1 MKKYLITA
9 MFIAGLSAARAQQ
22 VPTIIAPNML
32 SLDALKQKKPFPVDS
47 VKSTPQASEITA
59 LSAKPGEIVVYSR
72 MPVKKIQGL
81 NSKTPVTVSGSGMA
95 YKMPVKKVRIINP
108 DSVAVKVNP

>member
-1 MKKYLITA
+1 MKRYLITA
-9 MFIAGLSAARAQQ
+9 ILIAGLSAARAQQ
-22 VPTIIAPNML
+22 VPAIIAPNML
-32 SLDALKQKKPFPVDS
+32 SFDALKQKKLLPVDS
-47 VKSTPQASEITA
+47 IKSKPQGGEITA
-59 LSAKPGEIVVYSR
+59 LSAKPGDIVVYSR
-72 MPVKKIQGL
+72 MPVKKIPGL